1 MVVYL
6 FSSGFLKITNGCW
19 TFYYCCVFQNRVW
32 SPGWPLAPKAGFSCL
47 SLSSMDC
54 YRKLHSTSSSSWL
67 PFFFKMLFKSGG
79 SPQQCL
85 HLVLERWENRKFYTL
100 AWLSTGLKSVCQASW
115 KSSLYVDV
123 YIIVAA
129 CQQWPWLCKGFI
141 LANTGLW
148 LYQYLHRDWQ
158 GVPVLKSCWPLP
170 APAWTT

>member
-1 MVVYL
+1 MGVGL
-6 FSSGFLKITNGCW
+6 FIIVAFFKIGFEAQAGLWLQRQDSPVSASPAWTVIESSTAPAPPHGC
-19 TFYYCCVFQNRVW
+19 
-32 SPGWPLAPKAGFSCL
+32 
-47 SLSSMDC
+47 
-54 YRKLHSTSSSSWL
+54 H
-67 PFFFKMLFKSGG
+67 FFFKMLFKSGG

-170 APAWTT
+170 APA